1 MSSSIRSA
9 LAERLPRLVQPAVT
23 FLTGEPT
30 DSEVPLFRHSSASRI
45 AFALLTLIVGV
56 TLSISWSW
64 GGAWLL
70 ALAPV
75 GVLLTTG
82 AMRTLY
88 VGIAHH
94 ASHGTVL
101 ATQRANAIL
110 GDVISTLLVTLAHDR
125 YRVEHARDH
134 HSPRKLST
142 HDDPDLR
149 FLIDVCGFDP
159 SRTRAWNWAQLARIL
174 TSPRWYATYF
184 LARVRGSMTSPARAV
199 AVTLTQAAVF
209 VGLIWVTK
217 QPLAWFVGWF
227 IPLVVGFAA
236 SAVLQFL
243 SEHRWLAGKPATIAR
258 FLGDPPPNHAMGWV
272 KWIWRAVM
280 MHLPAR
286 IAVLVS
292 DLSQHDL
299 HHLMVRSDWANPSFA
314 RRDYVLAHPGRLL
327 DAYGSLVAHVDA
339 TFVAWE
345 GLALQATA
353 TTPSP
358 RPILSNPPSS

>member
-1 MSSSIRSA
+1 MTTEIRSA
-9 LAERLPRLVQPAVT
+9 LAARLPKLVQPAVT

-30 DSEVPLFRHSSASRI
+30 NSEVPLFRHNSASRI
-45 AFALLTLIVGV
+45 ASASFTLILGVSLSVGW
-56 TLSISWSW
+56 TW
-64 GGAWLL
+64 GGAAFL
-70 ALAPV
+70 AVVPIGL
-75 GVLLTTG
+75 LLTTG

-101 ATQRANAIL
+101 DTPRANAIL
-110 GDVISTLLVTLAHDR
+110 GDVISMLLVTLAHDR
-125 YRVEHARDH
+125 YQVEHARDH

-142 HDDPDLR
+142 QDDPDLR

-159 SRTRAWNWAQLARIL
+159 SRSRAWNWTQLARIL

-184 LARVRGSMTSPARAV
+184 LARIRGSITSPTRAV
-199 AVTLTQAAVF
+199 AVTFIQATVFAGLTAA
-209 VGLIWVTK
+209 TK

-243 SEHRWLAGKPATIAR
+243 SEHRWLAGKPVTIAR
-258 FLGDPPPNHAMGWV
+258 FLGDAPPNHAVGWV
-272 KWIWRAVM
+272 KWLGRAVTV
-280 MHLPAR
+280 HLAAR
-286 IAVLVS
+286 VAVLVS

-299 HHLMVRSDWANPSFA
+299 HHVMVRSDWANPSFA
-314 RRDYVLAHPGRLL
+314 RRDYLLAHPGRLH
-327 DAYGSLVAHVDA
+327 DAYGSLADHIDA

-345 GLALQATA
+345 ILARQATA
-353 TTPSP
+353 TTPLP
-358 RPILSNPPSS
+358 QPILSNQSSS